1 MNLTLSETPKTSFL
15 ATSPIFISIL
25 LPFSGPLTALMMLD
39 TAAYTEISKIIQ
51 NFQQKNFI
59 QKKGA
64 YRVGIC
70 LALSGPSIW
79 YGRMQPYLNEIELH
93 EHYYIQGPVGCEGE
107 AIQLCAVIGKN
118 QSSSQ
123 GSHKLWK
130 SWKTWKITK

>member
-1 MNLTLSETPKTSFL
+1 
-15 ATSPIFISIL
+15 
-25 LPFSGPLTALMMLD
+25 MLD
-39 TAAYTEISKIIQ
+39 TGAYTEMSKIIH

-93 EHYYIQGPVGCEGE
+93 EHYYIQGPQGCEGE
-107 AIQLCAVIGKN
+107 AIQLCAVIGN
-118 QSSSQ
+118 HCQI
-123 GSHKLWK
+123 H
-130 SWKTWKITK
+130 SWACVWTIVTPLSGMEG